1 MISIAIVAEA
11 YNSIRSISN
20 NININISIPISE
32 GREGFGPGC
41 IGIYPVSIYGRY
53 KIDRVSIQGRFRV
66 DPVSI
71 QARSGDDPGRS
82 QLHPSWLR
90 GFFYQRVSLKRSFSH
105 RGYFHDPET
114 IVACAQ

>member
-20 NININISIPISE
+20 NINIE

-41 IGIYPVSIYGRY
+41 IGIDPVSIYGRY